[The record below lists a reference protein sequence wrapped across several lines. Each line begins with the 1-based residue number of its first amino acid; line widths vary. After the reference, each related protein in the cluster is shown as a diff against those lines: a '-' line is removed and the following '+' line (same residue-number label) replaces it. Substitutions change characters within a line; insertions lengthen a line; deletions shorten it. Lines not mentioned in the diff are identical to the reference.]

1 MSLNQDILKIHE
13 HRGGL
18 PSPLLINSGK
28 SLVLI
33 VEDDEDVRFMLR
45 TMLERR
51 GFEVIEAADGLE
63 AIETAERERPRLILM
78 DGTLPF
84 LDGLAAT
91 RRIREYAL
99 LRDVP
104 IIALSGHTTQAF
116 QAAAFA
122 AGCNAYLVKPFAF
135 EQLDELLNQYLRA
148 QPHAA

>member
-1 MSLNQDILKIHE
+1 MSSNQDFLNIHE
-13 HRGGL
+13 HGDGQ
-18 PSPLLINSGK
+18 PSPLQTSTGK

-33 VEDDEDVRFMLR
+33 VEDDEDTRFMLR
-45 TMLERR
+45 MMLEMR
-51 GFEVIEAADGLE
+51 GFEVIEALDGLE
-63 AIETAERERPRLILM
+63 AIETAERERPQLILM

-122 AGCNAYLVKPFAF
+122 AGCNAYLIKPFAF
-135 EQLDELLNQYLRA
+135 EQLDRLLNQFLQV
-148 QPHAA
+148 QPKAS